1 MLKKIVE
8 FITLSEIGG
17 AQIVLKNIVENLKS
31 DYKFYLITSG
41 EGFLVNYFKDIPEIE
56 VIVLKNLK
64 RKISIKKDF
73 LCIIELY
80 KVLREI
86 KPDIVHAHSSK
97 AGFLIRLFKFMNFD
111 FKVFFTVHGFISAT
125 YSSKLAISFMDF
137 IEKTTSSLVD
147 HFIFVSEN
155 DSKVALN
162 KGWKMNNYTII
173 YNGIEKV
180 RQKHNSILS
189 KLVDENKNKMIFGTV
204 ARLSK
209 QKNPLKLLNLIN
221 NNREEFNDKFFIWIG
236 SGNLET
242 KCREFVKEN
251 DLERYIYFTGKII
264 DANKHVNYFDIF
276 YLLSSWEC
284 LPISIIEALQQ
295 GLPIL
300 ATDVGGVSEMVTKKN
315 GILLSKNYREKEFL
329 ESLNA
334 LSYEDL
340 NDMSNNSIRIY
351 KENFT
356 LNNMIRKYNIIFN

>member
-1 MLKKIVE
+1 
-8 FITLSEIGG
+8 
-17 AQIVLKNIVENLKS
+17 
-31 DYKFYLITSG
+31 
-41 EGFLVNYFKDIPEIE
+41 
-56 VIVLKNLK
+56 
-64 RKISIKKDF
+64 
-73 LCIIELY
+73 
-80 KVLREI
+80 
-86 KPDIVHAHSSK
+86 
-97 AGFLIRLFKFMNFD
+97 MNFD

-125 YSSKLAISFMDF
+125 YSSKLSISFMDF

-173 YNGIEKV
+173 YNGIEEV
-180 RQKHNSILS
+180 RQKYNLILS

-251 DLERYIYFTGKII
+251 DLKRYIYFTGKII

-300 ATDVGGVSEMVTKKN
+300 ATDVGGVSEMVTEMN
-315 GILLSKNYREKEFL
+315 GILLPKDYSEKDFL
-329 ESLNA
+329 ESIDV
-334 LSYEDL
+334 LSCEKIK
-340 NDMSNNSIRIY
+340 DMSNNSVRIY

-356 LNNMIRKYNIIFN
+356 LKKMIKKYNNIFN